1 MGLNI
6 VSEHFVKKGFQFEH
20 IHGYK
25 IKIDF
30 MLDQCVNTFEITV
43 IVLVL
48 NNMKLFLKVF
58 IMNLQVFNEFL
69 FGIC

>member
-1 MGLNI
+1 MIG
-6 VSEHFVKKGFQFEH
+6 
-20 IHGYK
+20 
-25 IKIDF
+25 
-30 MLDQCVNTFEITV
+30 QCVNTFEITV